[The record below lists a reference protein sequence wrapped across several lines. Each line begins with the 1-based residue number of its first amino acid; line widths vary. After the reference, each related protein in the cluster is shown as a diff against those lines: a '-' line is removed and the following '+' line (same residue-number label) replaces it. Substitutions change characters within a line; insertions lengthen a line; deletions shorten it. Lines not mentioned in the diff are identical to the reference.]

1 MFVMKLQGYVLLMV
15 AMLYAEGVMGQTTI
29 RPKQIDYSMR
39 GILYKQEK
47 TFDIQLHT
55 NGMALGYNA
64 GTIKKYYLT
73 RFYHLDLGLV
83 KHPKEYRQSVNYQ
96 GGNFLLKS
104 SSAFAYGKQNSLLVF
119 RAGIGE
125 KRYFS
130 EKARRKGVAVG
141 LTYQGGIILGLL
153 KPYYLNLNKTGPN
166 GEGVIVAERYS
177 EENHD
182 EFLDINR
189 IYGAASFFKG
199 FDEIKIRPGI
209 QGKVAAHFG
218 LGAYEQFVRA
228 LEVGIMFDLFFQRVP
243 VMIIEDNQPLFL
255 NVFITLQLG
264 KRK

>member
-1 MFVMKLQGYVLLMV
+1 MRYSGVIGIVV
-15 AMLYAEGVMGQTTI
+15 IMLVMGGGLSAQTTI

-39 GILYKQEK
+39 GVLYKQEQ

-55 NGMALGYNA
+55 NGFALGYNS
-64 GTIKKYYLT
+64 GKIKKYYLT
-73 RFYHLDLGLV
+73 RFYHLDIGLV

-104 SSAFAYGKQNSLLVF
+104 SSAFAYGKQNTLLAF
-119 RAGIGE
+119 RAGLGV
-125 KRYFS
+125 KRYYS

-141 LTYQGGIILGLL
+141 LSYQGGLVLGLL
-153 KPYYLNLNKTGPN
+153 KPYYLNINTTGPN
-166 GEGVIVAERYS
+166 GEGQIVAVRYS
-177 EENHD
+177 EETAED
-182 EFLDINR
+182 FLDINR

-199 FDEIKIRPGI
+199 FDEIRITPGF
-209 QGKVAAHFG
+209 QGKIAAHFG

-228 LEVGIMFDLFFQRVP
+228 VEVGIMFDLFFKRVP

-255 NVFITLQLG
+255 NVFLTIQLG